1 MYKTMCHPYV
11 HTGHPGSHRYS
22 PGSHSFRPSLVI
34 CTPQQS
40 PLDQGM
46 LTLFLSIVPPPFPH
60 TQAPIPSASGAL
72 ACGEQLEE
80 KAGLL
85 GWDTKCKEALL

>member
-1 MYKTMCHPYV
+1 MYVTSMYKTMCHCLAPTDTHLV
-11 HTGHPGSHRYS
+11 PTL
-22 PGSHSFRPSLVI
+22 FRPSLVI

-60 TQAPIPSASGAL
+60 TQAPVPSASGAF
-72 ACGEQLEE
+72 ARGEQLAE

-85 GWDTKCKEALL
+85 GWDTKCREVLL